1 MFKQYYH
8 LTKPGIIYGNLITT
22 SAGFLLAST
31 SKNRIQFMLL
41 VGTLLSIALIIGSA
55 CTVNNYID
63 RKIDAKMARTKKR
76 ALVIGTIPASRAI
89 AFAIILG
96 FSGFIILGLYTN
108 FLTLCLG
115 VMAYFVY
122 IVPYGIAK
130 RRSVHGTA
138 VGSVAGALP
147 PVAGYCAVT
156 NNLDGG
162 ALLLLLLLVFWQMPH
177 FYAIAMFRYKDYKA
191 AGLPV
196 LPVKKGT
203 MAAKIQILLYIVAFT
218 VTGSLF
224 TVTGYTNVIFLVVIM
239 GLGLSWLYKGVQ
251 GFSALDDKKWARG
264 MFFYSLIVNL
274 SMSLLLA
281 VGALL
286 P

>member
-1 MFKQYYH
+1 
-8 LTKPGIIYGNLITT
+8 
-22 SAGFLLAST
+22 
-31 SKNRIQFMLL
+31 MLL